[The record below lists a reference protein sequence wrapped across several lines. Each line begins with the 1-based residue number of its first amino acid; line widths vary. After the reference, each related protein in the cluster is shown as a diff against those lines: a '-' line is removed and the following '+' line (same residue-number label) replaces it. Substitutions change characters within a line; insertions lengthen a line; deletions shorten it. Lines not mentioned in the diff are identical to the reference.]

1 MKKEKMKYLK
11 CCNGQFLLHGVFIGN
26 QVSVKI
32 QKIRYLLLK
41 WENGRIVDSK
51 RYTGRGVWPE
61 GYSLCAELFMLI
73 DGERAYLTVYEQVIK
88 KSLNPYLENME
99 WGPNQLK
106 DVVTHMTCSMEGGI
120 NQISFTC

>member
-51 RYTGRGVWPE
+51 KYTGRGVWPE

-73 DGERAYLTVYEQVIK
+73 DGERAYLTVYEQVIQNF
-88 KSLNPYLENME
+88 LNPYLEE
-99 WGPNQLK
+99 VSCVGSPLK
-106 DVVTHMTCSMEGGI
+106 DLVTHTTCTVEGGR
-120 NQISFTC
+120 NQITFTC